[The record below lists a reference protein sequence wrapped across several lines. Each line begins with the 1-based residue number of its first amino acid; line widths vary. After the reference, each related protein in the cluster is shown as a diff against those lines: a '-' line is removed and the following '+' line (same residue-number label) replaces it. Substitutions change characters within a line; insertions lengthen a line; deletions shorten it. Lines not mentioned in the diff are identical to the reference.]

1 MHPRT
6 WDGVQCVGRSH
17 GSFPAS
23 TALQLRA
30 SRNKTISIIF
40 VMKGKK
46 QVCSPKSLL
55 ENTKIRERSETMVKS
70 FEIHSSFWHHKNTFW
85 YTFSKCILS
94 LKEKFTVL
102 IMCILSSKKQYTEKK
117 WERKLL
123 LAMIHVTDP
132 QGWGMGWWADID
144 NCWWNTTSH
153 SLPHNPLIK
162 THPLFISLLTLTQH
176 TLAWGHCTIV
186 PTFLFG
192 DGAAGMLLLL

>member
-70 FEIHSSFWHHKNTFW
+70 FEIHSSFWCHKNTFW

-102 IMCILSSKKQYTEKK
+102 IMCILSSKKQFTEKSEK
-117 WERKLL
+117 ENYYWPWY
-123 LAMIHVTDP
+123 M
-132 QGWGMGWWADID
+132 W
-144 NCWWNTTSH
+144 
-153 SLPHNPLIK
+153 
-162 THPLFISLLTLTQH
+162 LTLKDEGWVDGLILTTVDETPHH
-176 TLAWGHCTIV
+176 THFHTIH
-186 PTFLFG
+186 
-192 DGAAGMLLLL
+192 